1 MHRSTCTFVPAGLL
15 SLLVAALALSG
26 CGGHVPFI
34 SSASQPQADNS
45 IAVTREHDGRF
56 LAFVGPKAQH
66 DPPFLGVGGTNIDC
80 LRSWLDTRTGEV
92 ANQIYVED
100 SYAGPER
107 TWNAAQDSAG
117 QSLRFIAIGKDE
129 ITCEGGSCSYA
140 EEFAASLPEA
150 AMRASTGDLSVTFV
164 AKSGERMLIRVP
176 AEQVAN
182 QLAAIDSARKGLA
195 PAAAAPAAT
204 APDLA
209 PGAMVPAP
217 PEASQPLS
225 AN

>member
-1 MHRSTCTFVPAGLL
+1 MHRSTRTFVPAGLL

-34 SSASQPQADNS
+34 SSASEAHGDNS
-45 IAVTREHDGRF
+45 IAVTREQDGRF
-56 LAFVGPKAQH
+56 IAFVGPKTQH

-80 LRSWLDTRTGEV
+80 LRSWLDTRTGEI
-92 ANQIYVED
+92 ANQLYVED

-107 TWNAAQDSAG
+107 GWNAAQDAAG

-129 ITCEGGSCSYA
+129 ITCEGGCSYA
-140 EEFAASLPEA
+140 EEFAASVPEA
-150 AMRASTGDLSVTFV
+150 VMRANTGDLSVTFV
-164 AKSGERMLIRVP
+164 AKSGERMLIRIP
-176 AEQVAN
+176 GEQVAN

-195 PAAAAPAAT
+195 PAPAPPAAAAPE
-204 APDLA
+204 LA

-217 PEASQPLS
+217 PEASQPLQ